1 MKIYR
6 IQGEK
11 MKTLGLRVSPKVVT
25 FCIADRVGDLVNVDI
40 VDKINVP
47 VMMTE
52 PDRLSFLRNI
62 VFTIINQYEVESAV
76 IRRMEDN
83 SRTIS
88 ITRANIEGVLQE
100 LISNC
105 RVSYYKACKLS
116 QLSSLL
122 HKTASELKE
131 CVNGENAFEID
142 NWQKFS
148 SEERES
154 ILCALAASE
163 LWEE

>member
-1 MKIYR
+1 MKA
-6 IQGEK
+6 
-11 MKTLGLRVSPKVVT
+11 LGLRVSPKVVS
-25 FCIADRVGDLVNVDI
+25 FCIADRVQDLVNIDV
-40 VDKINVP
+40 VDKINIP
-47 VMMTE
+47 IMMTE

-62 VFTIINQYEVESAV
+62 VFTIINQYEVECAI

-83 SRTIS
+83 SRTIN

-105 RVSYYKACKLS
+105 RVSYYKSCKLA

-122 HKTASELKE
+122 QKTASELKE
-131 CVNGENAFEID
+131 CVNGNNIFEID
-142 NWQKFS
+142 NWQKFNN
-148 SEERES
+148 EERES

>member
-1 MKIYR
+1 
-6 IQGEK
+6 
-11 MKTLGLRVSPKVVT
+11 MKTLGLRVSPKVVS
-25 FCIADRVGDLVNVDI
+25 FCIVDRLGDSVNIDI

-47 VMMTE
+47 LMLTE
-52 PDRLSFLRNI
+52 PDKLSYVRNI

-105 RVSYYKACKLS
+105 RISFYKACKLS

-122 HKTASELKE
+122 GKTTPELKE
-131 CVNGENAFEID
+131 CVSGVDTFEIE
-142 NWQKFS
+142 NWQDYNG
-148 SEERES
+148 EERES

-163 LWEE
+163 LGEK